1 MAAGL
6 ALGAAVVEAVAA
18 GAAAFSSFFP
28 KIAFLML
35 LKIPMVFL
43 PESRP
48 DIRLCQI
55 NFRSACKFLQTRLHL
70 EPASGYRRYMA
81 TDTVLSILVLAAIAL
96 LVGAFVL
103 WRRGGTKR
111 QVVLMV
117 ILAFVAIGNVA
128 IWIIPDSQGNAPLN
142 QKLSE

>member
-1 MAAGL
+1 
-6 ALGAAVVEAVAA
+6 
-18 GAAAFSSFFP
+18 
-28 KIAFLML
+28 
-35 LKIPMVFL
+35 
-43 PESRP
+43 
-48 DIRLCQI
+48 
-55 NFRSACKFLQTRLHL
+55 
-70 EPASGYRRYMA
+70 MA

-96 LVGAFVL
+96 LVGAFAL

>member
-1 MAAGL
+1 
-6 ALGAAVVEAVAA
+6 
-18 GAAAFSSFFP
+18 
-28 KIAFLML
+28 
-35 LKIPMVFL
+35 
-43 PESRP
+43 
-48 DIRLCQI
+48 
-55 NFRSACKFLQTRLHL
+55 
-70 EPASGYRRYMA
+70 MA

-96 LVGAFVL
+96 LVGAFAL

-128 IWIIPDSQGNAPLN
+128 IWIIPDNQGNAPLN